1 MVVNLVTAVACGA
14 GIAIAQPV
22 AEADIASL
30 RTAVRE
36 SFLLGLPMD
45 GGPAVVRASFHLRD
59 INDIDDEAQTFEFM
73 GVLTLRWRDERQAF
87 DPAAV
92 GVSEKVYQ
100 GAYQFNEV
108 FTGWFPQVVLVNE
121 SGLYEKHGVVLR
133 VKPDGT
139 MTLIET
145 LNAAAEADLN
155 LRRYPFDRQRLDALF
170 EVLGFDKGE
179 VILQAESPT
188 TRSSSNKDS
197 AVWMPQWRLVGVS
210 TSIQDRQTSY
220 AGSRGVASTFVVTID
235 VRRTSFFMVRLII
248 IPLVLIVMLSW
259 SVFWMDRSS
268 LGDRINV
275 SFIGILTVVAYQLVV
290 SELLPRI
297 SYVTFMNGFL
307 NISFATMVASVV
319 INLVVGALD
328 QKGRS
333 EVGDRV
339 DYRCRWIFPLTY
351 FGLVLLALG
360 AAFLLF

>member
-1 MVVNLVTAVACGA
+1 M
-14 GIAIAQPV
+14 
-22 AEADIASL
+22 
-30 RTAVRE
+30 
-36 SFLLGLPMD
+36 
-45 GGPAVVRASFHLRD
+45 
-59 INDIDDEAQTFEFM
+59 
-73 GVLTLRWRDERQAF
+73 
-87 DPAAV
+87 
-92 GVSEKVYQ
+92 
-100 GAYQFNEV
+100 
-108 FTGWFPQVVLVNE
+108 
-121 SGLYEKHGVVLR
+121 
-133 VKPDGT
+133 
-139 MTLIET
+139 
-145 LNAAAEADLN
+145 
-155 LRRYPFDRQRLDALF
+155 
-170 EVLGFDKGE
+170 
-179 VILQAESPT
+179 
-188 TRSSSNKDS
+188 
-197 AVWMPQWRLVGVS
+197 
-210 TSIQDRQTSY
+210 
-220 AGSRGVASTFVVTID
+220 
-235 VRRTSFFMVRLII
+235 
-248 IPLVLIVMLSW
+248 IVMLSW

>member
-1 MVVNLVTAVACGA
+1 
-14 GIAIAQPV
+14 
-22 AEADIASL
+22 
-30 RTAVRE
+30 
-36 SFLLGLPMD
+36 
-45 GGPAVVRASFHLRD
+45 
-59 INDIDDEAQTFEFM
+59 
-73 GVLTLRWRDERQAF
+73 
-87 DPAAV
+87 
-92 GVSEKVYQ
+92 
-100 GAYQFNEV
+100 
-108 FTGWFPQVVLVNE
+108 
-121 SGLYEKHGVVLR
+121 
-133 VKPDGT
+133 

-170 EVLGFDKGE
+170 EVLGFDKGV

-220 AGSRGVASTFVVTID
+220 AGSRGAASTFVVTMD
-235 VRRTSFFMVRLII
+235 VRRTSFFMVRLVI

-268 LGDRINV
+268 LGERINV

-307 NISFATMVASVV
+307 NISFAFMGASVV

>member
-1 MVVNLVTAVACGA
+1 MQKVISMVVTLVTAVACGA

-133 VKPDGT
+133 V
-139 MTLIET
+139 
-145 LNAAAEADLN
+145 
-155 LRRYPFDRQRLDALF
+155 
-170 EVLGFDKGE
+170 
-179 VILQAESPT
+179 
-188 TRSSSNKDS
+188 
-197 AVWMPQWRLVGVS
+197 
-210 TSIQDRQTSY
+210 
-220 AGSRGVASTFVVTID
+220 
-235 VRRTSFFMVRLII
+235 
-248 IPLVLIVMLSW
+248 
-259 SVFWMDRSS
+259 
-268 LGDRINV
+268 
-275 SFIGILTVVAYQLVV
+275 
-290 SELLPRI
+290 
-297 SYVTFMNGFL
+297 
-307 NISFATMVASVV
+307 
-319 INLVVGALD
+319 
-328 QKGRS
+328 
-333 EVGDRV
+333 
-339 DYRCRWIFPLTY
+339 
-351 FGLVLLALG
+351 
-360 AAFLLF
+360 